1 VLSGGRLL
9 PYARQVLEL
18 EKIAALEGR
27 EPLRPPR
34 ESLRP
39 LATTRA
45 AVCVVC
51 QRAAANACARCGA
64 VSYCTPEHQWV
75 DATWHEVVCERLC
88 EIRED
93 AELLRH
99 TSKGEITRRL
109 LAHRTERTSVEPASC
124 WDEYFSPATK
134 LAPAERRIGSDLA
147 SRPLTLSRVLVSPE
161 LSLLAGAHDTLRIHM
176 MAASE
181 KELEAPALYSEL
193 HAVLPTLRIE
203 LSFIG
208 PELPPRPLDAI
219 TGIQFSLCATTYRQR
234 CWSDLGRPHLIVG
247 FNPGLLLYPT
257 WKDTLLELRGS
268 QVPLVIT
275 SYRSWEAHAE
285 AELLASLGA
294 VVVQP
299 PSANPFQSLAWR
311 RSSTIA
317 NDLSRDNACVGVF
330 RL

>member
-1 VLSGGRLL
+1 LL

-27 EPLRPPR
+27 EPFRPPR

-51 QRAAANACARCGA
+51 QRAAANACARCGD
-64 VSYCTPEHQWV
+64 VSCCTPEHQWV
-75 DATWHEVVCERLC
+75 DATWHDVVCDPLC
-88 EIRED
+88 EAREN

-99 TSKGEITRRL
+99 TSKAEITERL
-109 LAHRTERTSVEPASC
+109 LAHRRERTSVEPVSS
-124 WDEYFSPATK
+124 WDEYFSPATT
-134 LAPAERRIGSDLA
+134 LTPAEQRIGSDLA
-147 SRPLTLSRVLVSPE
+147 SRPLTLSRLLSNPE
-161 LSLLAGAHDTLRIHM
+161 LPLLTGVQDTLRIHV

-181 KELEAPALYSEL
+181 KELEAPALYNEL
-193 HAVLPTLRIE
+193 YAVLPALRIE
-203 LSFIG
+203 LSFVG
-208 PELPPRPLDAI
+208 PELPRRTLDAI
-219 TGIQFSLCATTYRQR
+219 AGIRFSLCATTYRQR

-257 WKDTLLELRGS
+257 WKDTLLELRGFPI
-268 QVPLVIT
+268 PLVIT
-275 SYRSWEAHAE
+275 SYRSWEARAE

-317 NDLSRDNACVGVF
+317 NDLSRDNAYVGVF